1 MKPRILTWV
10 GIKMLMGENRNAC
23 RILIENPERA
33 KPVMRPRH
41 IEQNR
46 IKVAQDSSQPWT
58 STLHSPVHRN
68 PHIQYSKK
76 PLLIASKLRLEPL
89 LR

>member
-1 MKPRILTWV
+1 V

-41 IEQNR
+41 TEQNR
-46 IKVAQDSSQPWT
+46 IKVAQDS
-58 STLHSPVHRN
+58 R
-68 PHIQYSKK
+68 
-76 PLLIASKLRLEPL
+76 
-89 LR
+89 